1 VQHHREV
8 RQLDGAVCLSRWVPF
23 LLALWAVC
31 AAAAAHG
38 ALPMIACHDP
48 CLGAARGAYRQCNSS
63 ASGAF
68 QDALDGCIERAH
80 ECVNACRT
88 RQQDCRDSAG
98 TDAAL
103 AACAATL
110 AMEQQRCEET
120 FPPTPPASAH
130 LRAKCID
137 KAQLANF
144 RCGNKARRSSRRAVR
159 GCRRGFRQCI
169 DSCGPGGPPGGSK
182 VCRDQGKTA
191 FRAVLADCKLTF
203 QVTSSACINRDVTC
217 VQGCADARLT
227 CEAPTR
233 SMLGAALAACT
244 ADQANAIAACRAM
257 NPPDSSAL
265 DSCITAAQA
274 NAAVCRDAALN
285 AAAPGLAACVQPYVA
300 CVRAC
305 PPPP

>member
-1 VQHHREV
+1 MQHHREV

-68 QDALDGCIERAH
+68 QDALGGCIERAH

-88 RQQDCRDSAG
+88 QRQDCLDGTG

-137 KAQLANF
+137 KAQIANF

-233 SMLGAALAACT
+233 SMLGAALAAC
-244 ADQANAIAACRAM
+244 
-257 NPPDSSAL
+257 
-265 DSCITAAQA
+265 
-274 NAAVCRDAALN
+274 
-285 AAAPGLAACVQPYVA
+285 VQPYVA

>member
-1 VQHHREV
+1 VQRHREL
-8 RQLDGAVCLSRWVPF
+8 RQAAGAVCLCRW
-23 LLALWAVC
+23 LLVLLPLAAVWAVPR
-31 AAAAAHG
+31 AHG

-48 CLGAARGAYRQCNSS
+48 CLGAARGAYRQCTSS

-68 QDALDGCIERAH
+68 QDALEGCIERAH
-80 ECVNACRT
+80 ECVNSCRT
-88 RQQDCRDSAG
+88 RQQDCRDGTS

-103 AACAATL
+103 AACVATL
-110 AMEQQRCEET
+110 AMEQQRCEDT

-144 RCGNKARRSSRRAVR
+144 RCGNKARRSSRQALRA
-159 GCRRGFRQCI
+159 CRQDFKQCN

-182 VCRDQGKTA
+182 VCRDQGKAA

-203 QVTSSACINRDVTC
+203 QVSSSACINRDATC

-233 SMLGAALAACT
+233 SMLGAAIAACT
-244 ADQANAIAACRAM
+244 ADQANAIAACRAT
-257 NPPDSSAL
+257 NPAGSSAL